1 MFFHY
6 INDMIS
12 CTFADSQRARI
23 HAKRNAVVQIVV
35 ATAAFIMLMR
45 VFPMGVVQH
54 HTLSKQQAYDASA
67 KGPLEGD
74 IFTAKDK
81 KLQMLFFS
89 EPHVY
94 QITLYMQCADPMEQD
109 VREAVLFRLYDDNF
123 SCIYEE
129 EVNSQIIEKKGYLK
143 ATPDLD
149 VETERAYYY
158 EIIINEQS
166 GAEYVLPVA
175 DRETLA
181 QAENRVLYID
191 GILNENVSLI
201 ADIDYTK
208 PLSVVQIIV
217 LYALIL
223 IVAAIFYFFL
233 AMLVF
238 LYDDR
243 LASYAALTGKYFR
256 IGVSVLWGFAAIALF
271 VYSVILGHFG
281 GELWDR
287 LFFAVGIII
296 AWGWVAGILWHNT
309 RVIRPAQQSK
319 YTVRSKM
326 CLVWRNYI
334 QTVCFGLLFYALCQ
348 YVNADRNFYHDTNT
362 RWMLIFL
369 AIALLMNYN
378 EKQLVNKF
386 SAIWLFLGAVGSVFY
401 CQRAGVDENKLLVAR
416 LTCGVVVSW
425 GLLVLNILFY
435 MVRTK
440 AGFGAAGI
448 GKRIVRQVTR
458 HRQQTVYIALWVLF
472 SLLMYANRYE
482 KVWVFLATLPF
493 IALFFA
499 PNARSAQC
507 RFLKNFSNGIFVNF
521 LLVVVFCLAHRP
533 HHYWMLYRYGG
544 IFHTVACTGMY
555 LAVVFGTA
563 IAKLYGKLKTRKN
576 MFCFCLPE
584 YFVVACVFGFILLT
598 MSRTAFLT
606 TAVTIIAVVALTAAA
621 YHKNVKRILKELGVL
636 AAVCVVSFPMTYT
649 AVRMVPAVVND
660 PVRYDI
666 EFQDRAFMIYE
677 GDPVDSDKYMTVRR
691 FFSALFGRFQ
701 IPEQASGREKEAGE
715 LCWWEGGA
723 LAYMGDDLAGLDLRQ
738 FSQEGGMEDD
748 PDNDP
753 EADISNGRFDIF
765 RAYIKA
771 IRFKGHPGMGPED
784 ENGDEYAHA
793 HNSYLQVAYNFGL
806 IAGILFLLLCAMTL
820 WRSIRFALD
829 YGKQYSI
836 VFVPFALV
844 VVFGF
849 ISLTEW
855 AYHPCIPAGFSFI
868 LMQTVL
874 MRTDAQGK

>member
-1 MFFHY
+1 MRWFQKTWNPNS
-6 INDMIS
+6 I
-12 CTFADSQRARI
+12 
-23 HAKRNAVVQIVV
+23 KRDTIVQIVI
-35 ATAAFIMLMR
+35 ATLTFLLLVR
-45 VFPMGVVQH
+45 VWPCRLVQVH
-54 HTLSKQQAYDASA
+54 NYSRQQAVSRHGKYI
-67 KGPLEGD
+67 LTGD
-74 IFTAKDK
+74 EFTCADK
-81 KLQMLFFS
+81 KLQTITFS
-89 EPHVY
+89 YNHID
-94 QITLYMQCADPMEQD
+94 QIRLYMDCTINHGISDAEII
-109 VREAVLFRLYDDNF
+109 LFRLYDNEF

-129 EVNSQIIEKKGYLK
+129 EIDSRRIEKKGALTAK
-143 ATPDLD
+143 PDMD
-149 VETERAYYY
+149 VDTAAVYYY
-158 EIIINEQS
+158 EILIPEES
-166 GAEYVLPVA
+166 HAVYVLPVA
-175 DRETLA
+175 DRSVLA
-181 QAENRVLYID
+181 QAENGALYID
-191 GILNENVSLI
+191 GIYHDEESLI
-201 ADIDYTK
+201 AD
-208 PLSVVQIIV
+208 
-217 LYALIL
+217 
-223 IVAAIFYFFL
+223 
-233 AMLVF
+233 
-238 LYDDR
+238 
-243 LASYAALTGKYFR
+243 
-256 IGVSVLWGFAAIALF
+256 F
-271 VYSVILGHFG
+271 VYSKPLTAGGMILYDIVILVFSLLFYFLIDRAMMLYDQKFAGNREKNRKHFCVGISITAVIAALFLIVYSVVCNQFG
-281 GELWDR
+281 GEIWDR
-287 LFFAVGIII
+287 LFFLIGIIV
-296 AWGWVAGILWHNT
+296 ALLWLLLWLWVPVFYKRKKIKTGISTEGQISFL
-309 RVIRPAQQSK
+309 
-319 YTVRSKM
+319 
-326 CLVWRNYI
+326 WRNYI

-378 EKQLVNKF
+378 EKQLANKF
-386 SAIWLFLGAVGSVFY
+386 SAIWLFLGTVCSVFY
-401 CQRAGVDENKLLVAR
+401 CRRAGVDENKLLVAR

-425 GLLVLNILFY
+425 GLLVLNILFGL
-435 MVRTK
+435 VRTK

-507 RFLKNFSNGIFVNF
+507 RFLKNFSNGILVSF
-521 LLVVVFCLAHRP
+521 LLVVIFCLAHRP

-584 YFVVACVFGFILLT
+584 FFVVACVFGFILLT

-621 YHKNVKRILKELGVL
+621 YHKNVKRIFKEFGVL
-636 AAVCVVSFPMTYT
+636 AAVCVVSFPMIYT

-701 IPEQASGREKEAGE
+701 IPEQASGWEKEAGE

-723 LAYMGDDLAGLDLRQ
+723 LAYMGDDLAGLGLQQ
-738 FSQEGGMEDD
+738 FSGEGDMEGDPGSDD
-748 PDNDP
+748 